1 MKVTINLP
9 DKYSYLGNYSKLERD
24 IKQKY
29 ALSLYREEKLSLSAA
44 AEIAGMNLYDF
55 MTECKKHN
63 IPVINYSP
71 DELDKELNHMKPD

>member
-9 DKYSYLGNYSKLERD
+9 DKYSYLGDYSQLEKD

-29 ALSLYREEKLSLSAA
+29 ALSLYREEEVSLSAA

-55 MTECKKHN
+55 MNECKKHH

-71 DELDKELNHMKPD
+71 DELDNELNHMNPV